1 MPHLLDSQASPARL
15 HNLIATI
22 PNNPR
27 ETALPDFLCSSMAS
41 AASSQKPR
49 NALDAVA
56 LSAGGL
62 RPLLG

>member
-27 ETALPDFLCSSMAS
+27 ETALPVFLCSPMVS
-41 AASSQKPR
+41 ATSSQKPR
-49 NALDAVA
+49 NALDA
-56 LSAGGL
+56 GGL
-62 RPLLG
+62 RPLLD